1 MTDARAIRFAIQN
14 AASEAANNA
23 DDVLQVANKAKGNLG
38 KDIAKGIG
46 SFVASVTI
54 EVIAENLETN
64 IRKDTFKQAKVEAN
78 DDSDSIDIIAN
89 H

>member
-1 MTDARAIRFAIQN
+1 M
-14 AASEAANNA
+14 
-23 DDVLQVANKAKGNLG
+23 
-38 KDIAKGIG
+38 
-46 SFVASVTI
+46 ASVTI